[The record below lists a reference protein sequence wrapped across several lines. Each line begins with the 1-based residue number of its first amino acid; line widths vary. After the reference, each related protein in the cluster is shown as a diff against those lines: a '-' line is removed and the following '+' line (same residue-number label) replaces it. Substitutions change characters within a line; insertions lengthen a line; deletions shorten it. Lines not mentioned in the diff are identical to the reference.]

1 MECYDQDVRREK
13 DVMAYEGASA
23 SVGAPRTI
31 QLAHGTPPRLPTPI
45 CPSGLRFINHGLPR
59 SYDALKVI
67 GGGVHFC

>member
-31 QLAHGTPPRLPTPI
+31 QLAHGTPQDCR
-45 CPSGLRFINHGLPR
+45 LRFALADYVSLTMVCHGLTMP
-59 SYDALKVI
+59 
-67 GGGVHFC
+67 